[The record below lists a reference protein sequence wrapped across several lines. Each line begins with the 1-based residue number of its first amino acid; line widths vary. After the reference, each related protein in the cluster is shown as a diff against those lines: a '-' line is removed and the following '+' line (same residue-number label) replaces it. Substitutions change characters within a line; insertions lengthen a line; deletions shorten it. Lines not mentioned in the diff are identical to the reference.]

1 MRVGKYL
8 KQLAG
13 ESAIYGVSST
23 INVLLGVILMPLLT
37 HVFTVTEYGV
47 YTLVEGAFVLLTMLV
62 VLGLDNASA
71 RWFYE
76 SDDWADRRRTIG
88 SWFWC
93 QLAAS
98 AGLAA
103 LLIGFAPAISAL
115 VTDSRDYALV
125 VRLMGAVLPFQAVH
139 RVFQNW
145 LRYQRRAWAAVAFA
159 SSTAVATVVLVLYV
173 VVVRRQGLAGFY
185 AARLAAWA
193 VAAAVAAFCLRGWIS
208 WKTFSPERL
217 KTMLVFGL
225 PFVPVAVGTWAMRYT
240 DRYILK
246 ELCGSEEV
254 GLFGAAFQIAMGV
267 GVVVTAFTQAWGPF
281 AFSLLQHRDSRRVY
295 ARVLDA
301 YAFLGCGLCTAVALA
316 APLLVQILAPPG
328 VLGRRLVRG
337 VLGLRIPV
345 QRRQR
350 DRRHRDASG
359 QVLHPRRSRRGDRLR
374 DEHRT
379 ELAADPLLR
388 PRRGSRGQHGGVVCE
403 HGLPVRR
410 QPTSLPHT
418 LSLGPKSRLSGLR
431 VRHHRGRPLA
441 RSRRGVDDLAPAG
454 RTAPALHPVGDWLGI
469 DSLACSRGTASIRFA
484 TTASATR
491 RRPARRRRARSA
503 GRGLFRAGGRAY
515 RQNRERTDM
524 KPVLKR
530 IGKAVKQAELL
541 RFVCVPREM
550 ACV

>member
-1 MRVGKYL
+1 VRVGKYL

-76 SDDWADRRRTIG
+76 SDDLADRRRTIG

-125 VRLMGAVLPFQAVH
+125 VGLMGAVLPFQAAH

-159 SSTAVATVVLVLYV
+159 SSTAVATVILVILI

-193 VAAAVAAFCLRGWIS
+193 VAAMVAVFCLRSWIS

-225 PFVPVAVGTWAMRYT
+225 PFVPVAVGMWAMRYT

-316 APLLVQILAPPG
+316 APLLVQILA
-328 VLGRRLVRG
+328 RR
-337 VLGLRIPV
+337 PAYAAA
-345 QRRQR
+345 
-350 DRRHRDASG
+350 ASC
-359 QVLHPRRSRRGDRLR
+359 V
-374 DEHRT
+374 
-379 ELAADPLLR
+379 PLLAFGALFNGASAIVAI
-388 PRRGSRGQHGGVVCE
+388 GSQVVKYSIPAAVAVAIGFATSI
-403 HGLPVRR
+403 GLNFLLIPFFARDGAAAASMAAWFVSMAYLYVAS
-410 QPTSLPHT
+410 Q
-418 LSLGPKSRLSGLR
+418 RLYPIPF
-431 VRHHRGRPLA
+431 HWGR
-441 RSRRGVDDLAPAG
+441 
-454 RTAPALHPVGDWLGI
+454 
-469 DSLACSRGTASIRFA
+469 SLACLACSFVIIEIDRSVV
-484 TTASATR
+484 
-491 RRPARRRRARSA
+491 PAEGPVAWLLRAALLLSFIPLGVA
-503 GRGLFRAGGRAY
+503 LGLFRWKRSAKQHQAAPLEPPEQPAVGAAVQAVGDLPAALGGVCARP
-515 RQNRERTDM
+515 ER
-524 KPVLKR
+524 L
-530 IGKAVKQAELL
+530 
-541 RFVCVPREM
+541 PRSS
-550 ACV
+550 

>member
-13 ESAIYGVSST
+13 ESAIYGISST

-47 YTLVEGAFVLLTMLV
+47 YTLIEGAFVLLTMLV

-76 SDDWADRRRTIG
+76 SDDPADRRRTIG

-115 VTDSRDYALV
+115 VTDSREYAPV
-125 VRLMGAVLPFQAVH
+125 VGLMGAVLPFQAVQ

-159 SSTAVATVVLVLYV
+159 SSTAVATVVLVLLV

-193 VAAAVAAFCLRGWIS
+193 VAAMVAAFCLRNWIS
-208 WKTFSPERL
+208 WKTFSPGRL

-301 YAFLGCGLCTAVALA
+301 YAFLGCGLCTAVALM
-316 APLLVQILAPPG
+316 APLLVQILARRPEYAAAASCVPLLAFG
-328 VLGRRLVRG
+328 SLFNGASAIVAIGSQVVKYSIPAAIAVAIGFATSIGLNFLLIPFFARNGAAAASTAAWFVSMVYLLLASQRLYPIPYHWGRNLACLACSLVIIEADHWLLPAQGLAAWALRAALLSLFIPLGI
-337 VLGLRIPV
+337 VLGLIRW
-345 QRRQR
+345 
-350 DRRHRDASG
+350 
-359 QVLHPRRSRRGDRLR
+359 RRSGDTG
-374 DEHRT
+374 E
-379 ELAADPLLR
+379 
-388 PRRGSRGQHGGVVCE
+388 
-403 HGLPVRR
+403 
-410 QPTSLPHT
+410 
-418 LSLGPKSRLSGLR
+418 
-431 VRHHRGRPLA
+431 
-441 RSRRGVDDLAPAG
+441 
-454 RTAPALHPVGDWLGI
+454 
-469 DSLACSRGTASIRFA
+469 
-484 TTASATR
+484 
-491 RRPARRRRARSA
+491 
-503 GRGLFRAGGRAY
+503 
-515 RQNRERTDM
+515 
-524 KPVLKR
+524 
-530 IGKAVKQAELL
+530 AELL
-541 RFVCVPREM
+541 EAPRETTPSKETP
-550 ACV
+550 CVL